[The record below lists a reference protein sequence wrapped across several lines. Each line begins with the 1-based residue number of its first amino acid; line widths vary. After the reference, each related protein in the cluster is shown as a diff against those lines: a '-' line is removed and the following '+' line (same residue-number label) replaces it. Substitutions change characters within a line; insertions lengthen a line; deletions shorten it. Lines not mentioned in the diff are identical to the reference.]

1 MTCVLCM
8 TCVLYKQCP
17 CHAHD
22 KTNCKW
28 LVFVYSVLGFVYTKR
43 LTLGTDRRHAHR
55 MRKGAS
61 RFTAHNC
68 DPRVPLCKDLPL
80 VMPRDW
86 IEYGVVPASRDC
98 ASAPPGDVPLSLPP
112 SAFPPVASAG
122 AAPSRGADGVRLLH
136 ARHLPQRMLA
146 TLHERRRPQHVRP
159 RHTLSLRAESDN
171 SRAIKRLQNLT
182 RKRMLFSCRWSK
194 FV

>member
-28 LVFVYSVLGFVYTKR
+28 LVFVYSVLGFVHTKR
-43 LTLGTDRRHAHR
+43 PTLGTDRRHAHR

-61 RFTAHNC
+61 RFTAHKC
-68 DPRVPLCKDLPL
+68 DPRVPLCEDLPL

-98 ASAPPGDVPLSLPP
+98 ASAPPGDVPRPPPPVRLAPRRERRCCAITGRRRCAP
-112 SAFPPVASAG
+112 SARTPSSPTNAGDAS
-122 AAPSRGADGVRLLH
+122 
-136 ARHLPQRMLA
+136 
-146 TLHERRRPQHVRP
+146 
-159 RHTLSLRAESDN
+159 
-171 SRAIKRLQNLT
+171 
-182 RKRMLFSCRWSK
+182 
-194 FV
+194 